1 MSNDGA
7 VIGGARRSDGGYG
20 RGTWTRGSRLTGHAH
35 QLHLP
40 PEGGQESP
48 ERGSPEQ
55 TEGKEGVIESEQH

>member
-1 MSNDGA
+1 MGDTEGEDG
-7 VIGGARRSDGGYG
+7 DGG
-20 RGTWTRGSRLTGHAH
+20 SKLTGHADH

-55 TEGKEGVIESEQH
+55 TEERRRSY